1 MAGQDS
7 VLQKLF
13 SRKRIIKQMASG
25 RIKTVDFDRL
35 QSINTNIQ
43 GGYSGIKSSIGQAGG
58 LYGIST
64 YTNQNGSEI
73 DAIRNQLYIDYE
85 SMDTDA
91 IIAGALDIYADEATI
106 VNEQGQLLT
115 IDTDDDRLKKVLYNL
130 YHEILNVDFNIWH
143 WIRSLC
149 KFGDLFLY
157 LHTMPSIGVVDVTSI
172 HPSLIKRNDMSGPNK
187 DLTQYTYEGEGA
199 SYSQTGLNRNIF
211 NYHEIAHFRILTD
224 TNFLPYGKSM
234 LEGARKIWKQLT
246 LMEDAMLISRIMR
259 APERRIIKVDVGQMD
274 PAAIDAYMEKISN
287 QMKKVPLQD
296 PVTGDYNLRFNMMN
310 MLEDFYM
317 PVRGSESGTSIDTLD
332 GLKNEGSLEDIE
344 YNRNKMMSFLKIP
357 KAYLGYD
364 EGVEGKGTLAAE
376 DVKFARFIE
385 RIQRIFTAE
394 LENIGYIHLFMQGFS
409 DTDLANFKLKLSTPS
424 LIYERQKVDLMNEKV
439 NLVSNMLEQRLFSR
453 KFIYENL
460 FNLTEDEWQA
470 EQAAVIEDLKQ
481 TFRQEQIATEGND
494 PFVSGKSFGTKHDLA
509 SMYISKNDKE
519 SDTNIKGLWT
529 PDGREDNP
537 GRPEEYGSYESEDDP
552 SLGRDPSG
560 RHAMQ
565 TPLTMQKEHT
575 KLMKSINRIFKRD
588 DLVMSMELLKEE
600 LVN

>member
-7 VLQKLF
+7 LLQKLF
-13 SRKRIIKQMASG
+13 TRKTINKQMANG

-35 QSINTNIQ
+35 QAINTNIN
-43 GGYSGIKSSIGQAGG
+43 GGYTGIKSSIGAAGS

-73 DAIRNQLYIDYE
+73 DAIRNQLYLEYE

-91 IIAGALDIYADEATI
+91 ILAGSLDIYADESTI
-106 VNEQGQLLT
+106 VNEHGQLLT
-115 IDTDDDRLKKVLYNL
+115 IDTDDDNIKRVLYNL

-157 LHTMPSIGVVDVTSI
+157 LHTLPSIGVVDVTSI
-172 HPSLIKRNDMSGPNK
+172 HPSLIKRNDMAGPNQ
-187 DLTQYTYEGEGA
+187 DMTQYIYDGDGA
-199 SYSQTGLNRNIF
+199 SYSTAGLNRNVF
-211 NYHEIAHFRILTD
+211 SYHEIAHFRIVTD

-274 PAAIDAYMEKISN
+274 PASIDAYMEKITN
-287 QMKKVPLQD
+287 QMKKVPFID
-296 PVTGDYNLRFNMMN
+296 PQTGDYNLRFNMMN
-310 MLEDFYM
+310 ILEDFYM
-317 PVRGSESGTSIDTLD
+317 PVRGSESGTSIETLD

-344 YNRNKMMSFLKIP
+344 YLRNKMMSFLKIP

-385 RIQRIFTAE
+385 RIQKIVTAE
-394 LENIGYIHLFMQGFS
+394 LENIGYIHLYMQGFK
-409 DTDLANFKLKLSTPS
+409 DEDLANFKLKLSTPS
-424 LIYERQKVDLMNEKV
+424 LIYERQKVDLLNEKV
-439 NLVSNMLEQRLFSR
+439 NLISNLLEQRMFSR
-453 KFIYENL
+453 KYIYENI

-470 EQAAVIEDLKQ
+470 EQDAVIEDLKQ

-509 SMYISKNDKE
+509 TLYISQTEEQKAEDIRK
-519 SDTNIKGLWT
+519 LYT
-529 PDGREDNP
+529 PDGRTENP
-537 GRPEEYGSYESEDDP
+537 GRPEEYGSFESEDDP

-560 RHAMQ
+560 RLAMQ
-565 TPLTMQKEHT
+565 TPLTMHREHN
-575 KLMKSINRIFKRD
+575 KINKSLERLLGKG
-588 DLVMSMELLKEE
+588 DLQISMELIKED
-600 LVN
+600 LV